1 MMAKKGEVERMEGTA
16 QLATSFEGLLTEV
29 RSVISIARSN
39 IVRSAD
45 VIHVHACWVIGQN
58 LVEFEQ
64 HGAERAEYGS
74 KLVVTLA
81 ERLTAE
87 FGSGFDERN
96 LRYMRS
102 FYLAFPIRNA
112 LRSELSWTHYR
123 DLLYVDDASARSWY
137 MNEAAN
143 LGWSTRALKRQ
154 ISTLYY
160 ERLLSSKD
168 KDPVRLEA
176 DNNLAELPIAPR
188 DIIRDPVMLEFLGLP
203 GSGKVLESQLE
214 SALIENLQSFLL
226 ELGKGFAFV
235 ARQQRISTETKDFY
249 VDLVFYN
256 YLLKCF
262 VVFDLKAGELT
273 HQDIGQID
281 MYVRMYDDLKRGP
294 DDNPTIG
301 IILCAQR
308 DHSVVKYSVLAGNE
322 QLFATKYRLVL
333 PSEDELRAELEREQ
347 TAFQN
352 RLEGGSQ

>member
-1 MMAKKGEVERMEGTA
+1 MSELHPIA
-16 QLATSFEGLLTEV
+16 QSLSPSLSFETLLEHV
-29 RSVISIARSN
+29 RTVISGAHGRIARA
-39 IVRSAD
+39 AD
-45 VIHVHACWVIGQN
+45 VVHVQTCWTVGHDI
-58 LVEFEQ
+58 VEFEQ
-64 HGAERAEYGS
+64 NGAERASYGNR
-74 KLVVTLA
+74 LLAVLA
-81 ERLTAE
+81 ERLTGE
-87 FGSGFDERN
+87 FGQGFDISS
-96 LRYMRS
+96 LRRMRA
-102 FYLAFPIRNA
+102 FYLGFPIQAAVRP
-112 LRSELSWTHYR
+112 ELSWTHYR
-123 DLLYVDDASARSWY
+123 DLLSVEDASARIWY

-160 ERLLSSKD
+160 EGLLSSQD
-168 KDPVRLEA
+168 KDSVRLEA
-176 DNNLAELPIAPR
+176 DNNLAELPPTPR

-203 GSGKVLESQLE
+203 GSGNVLESQLE

-256 YLLKCF
+256 YLFKCF

-294 DDNPTIG
+294 DDNPTIS
-301 IILCAQR
+301 IIFCAQR

-322 QLFATKYRLVL
+322 QLFATKYRLVP
-333 PSEDELRAELEREQ
+333 PSEDELRVELEREQ
-347 TAFQN
+347 IAFQD
-352 RLEGGSQ
+352 RLEGSPQ